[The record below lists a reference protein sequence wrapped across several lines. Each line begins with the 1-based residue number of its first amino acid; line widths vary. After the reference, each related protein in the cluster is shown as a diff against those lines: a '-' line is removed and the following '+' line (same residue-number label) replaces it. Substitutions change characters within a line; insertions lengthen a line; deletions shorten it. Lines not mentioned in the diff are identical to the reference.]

1 MVTDQYCNIISR
13 GNNKLLSSAGIQIQH
28 WHSPTSGVERGA
40 ALHQAQRAAFAG
52 RQTSHREQQ
61 AAGHILGSQII
72 VHMVVH
78 LRDLCLLNH
87 PTAMVKGSRGTR
99 CSRAGARVIAGEQH
113 RARALSPAGITTGH
127 THQPTPCFSEK
138 CQRFMA
144 LPGDLLLLN
153 QQRRF
158 LEHLCFSWRSL
169 ISILTRPDI
178 AYL

>member
-13 GNNKLLSSAGIQIQH
+13 GNNKPLSSAGIQIQH

-40 ALHQAQRAAFAG
+40 ALHQPQCAAFAG
-52 RQTSHREQQ
+52 RETSHREQQ
-61 AAGHILGSQII
+61 GAGHILGSRII

-78 LRDLCLLNH
+78 LRDLCLVNH
-87 PTAMVKGSRGTR
+87 PTAMVKGSRSAH
-99 CSRAGARVIAGEQH
+99 CSRTGARDIAGEQH
-113 RARALSPAGITTGH
+113 RAGALSPAGITTGL
-127 THQPTPCFSEK
+127 TREFTPCSSEK

-144 LPGDLLLLN
+144 LPGDLLPLD